1 MLGHTLTYSIDSQ
14 ELQLST
20 SNSQLSGDLSQNTDS
35 TISLPQEILSSI
47 PQDRNVSVAFTVYNS
62 PALFPV
68 RNTSLNMAMSNT
80 VVGSQV
86 VSVQVAGIDDGT
98 RLDAPVV
105 FSLRLINYSPNS
117 ETNEIIVGRRC
128 VFWDFTAASKSNNL
142 LH

>member
-1 MLGHTLTYSIDSQ
+1 MLLYSIHVDSQ

-20 SNSQLSGDLSQNTDS
+20 SNSRLSGDLSQNVDS
-35 TISLPQEILSSI
+35 ALSLPQEILSSI
-47 PQDRNVSVAFTVYNS
+47 PQDRSVSVAFTVYNS

-68 RNTSLNMAMSNT
+68 RNASLNMAVFNT

-98 RLDAPVV
+98 RLDAPAV
-105 FSLRLINYSPNS
+105 FSLRLINNYSPNS

-128 VFWDFTAASKSNNL
+128 VFWDFTAASKSNSL

>member
-1 MLGHTLTYSIDSQ
+1 MHLCSYSLDSQ
-14 ELQLST
+14 NLQLST
-20 SNSQLSGDLSQNTDS
+20 SNTQLSRDLSQNTDS
-35 TISLPQEILSSI
+35 AISLPQEILSSI
-47 PQDRNVSVAFTVYNS
+47 PQDRSVSVAFTVYNS

-68 RNTSLNMAMSNT
+68 RNTSLNMAVSNT

-117 ETNEIIVGRRC
+117 ETNEIIFGRRC